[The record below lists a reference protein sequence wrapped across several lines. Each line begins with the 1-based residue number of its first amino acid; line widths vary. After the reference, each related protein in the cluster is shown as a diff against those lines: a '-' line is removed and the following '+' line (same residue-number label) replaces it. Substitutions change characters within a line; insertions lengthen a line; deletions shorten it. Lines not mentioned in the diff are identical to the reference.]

1 MEASMQPETLV
12 PSEPLARTETPLAF
26 VPAKPPKRGSWLRL
40 LSEVLQLAGPQAEF
54 LRHDERAWASA
65 MFVGAHHTIALAF
78 EGAEAIA
85 LGETFIAALPD
96 HEFTVP
102 RHLVADAAII
112 SARHQQIPVQ
122 RLTVEVELLL
132 LEDC

>member
-1 MEASMQPETLV
+1 MQLETRA
-12 PSEPLARTETPLAF
+12 PCKADTPLAF
-26 VPAKPPKRGSWLRL
+26 VPAKPPRRGSWLRL

-78 EGAEAIA
+78 EGAEAVE
-85 LGETFIAALPD
+85 LGEAFIAALPD

-102 RHLVADAAII
+102 RHLVAHATIVTAH
-112 SARHQQIPVQ
+112 HQQVPVQ
-122 RLTVEVELLL
+122 RLMVEAELLL